1 MSVIEF
7 KNVNKYFGS
16 GSAKVHA
23 LKDINFSADKGEF
36 VLILGPSGSG
46 KSTFLTIAGN
56 ILSPSSGSVLINGKE
71 IATYSNKEREQLRLE
86 QIGFVLQAHNLV
98 PYLTLKEQFELVD
111 RVKKTGNLSSADLE
125 RLLAHLEI
133 AELKDKYP
141 NELSGGQSQRAA
153 IARALYT
160 DPEIILADEP
170 TAALDSQRVKKVGT
184 ILQVLAKQQNKAVIT
199 VTHDLRLIEQADKIY
214 ELTDGQLVQKKITK
228 KRQ

>member
-56 ILSPSSGSVLINGKE
+56 ILSPSSGSVLINGTE

-125 RLLAHLEI
+125 RLLVHLEI

-160 DPEIILADEP
+160 DSEIILADEP

-214 ELTDGQLVQKKITK
+214 ELTDGQLVQKK
-228 KRQ
+228 

>member
-214 ELTDGQLVQKKITK
+214 ELSLIHI
-228 KRQ
+228 

>member
-56 ILSPSSGSVLINGKE
+56 IFSPSSGSVLINGKE

-214 ELTDGQLVQKKITK
+214 ELTDGQLVQKK
-228 KRQ
+228 

>member
-133 AELKDKYP
+133 AELKDKSP

-170 TAALDSQRVKKVGT
+170 TAALDSQCVKKVGT

-214 ELTDGQLVQKKITK
+214 ELTDGQLVQKK
-228 KRQ
+228 

>member
-170 TAALDSQRVKKVGT
+170 TAALDSQRVKKVVT

-214 ELTDGQLVQKKITK
+214 ELTDGQLVQKK
-228 KRQ
+228 

>member
-23 LKDINFSADKGEF
+23 LKDIDFSADKGEF

-111 RVKKTGNLSSADLE
+111 RVKKAGNLSPAELE

-160 DPEIILADEP
+160 DPEIVLADEP

-214 ELTDGQLVQKKITK
+214 ELTDGQLVQKK
-228 KRQ
+228 

>member
-36 VLILGPSGSG
+36 FLILGPSGSG

-214 ELTDGQLVQKKITK
+214 ELTDGQLVQKK
-228 KRQ
+228 

>member
-16 GSAKVHA
+16 GSAKVHD

-71 IATYSNKEREQLRLE
+71 IATYSNKEKEQLRLE

-214 ELTDGQLVQKKITK
+214 ELTDGQLVQKK
-228 KRQ
+228 

>member
-71 IATYSNKEREQLRLE
+71 IAAYSNKEREQLRLN

-111 RVKKTGNLSSADLE
+111 RVKKAGNLSPAELE

-160 DPEIILADEP
+160 DPEIVLADEP

-199 VTHDLRLIEQADKIY
+199 VTHDLRLIKQADKIY
-214 ELTDGQLVQKKITK
+214 ELTDGQLVQKK
-228 KRQ
+228 

>member
-56 ILSPSSGSVLINGKE
+56 ILSPGSGSVLINGKE

-214 ELTDGQLVQKKITK
+214 ELTDGQLVQKK
-228 KRQ
+228 

>member
-214 ELTDGQLVQKKITK
+214 ELTDGQLVKKK
-228 KRQ
+228 

>member
-125 RLLAHLEI
+125 RLLVHLEI

-160 DPEIILADEP
+160 DSDIILADEP

-214 ELTDGQLVQKKITK
+214 ELTDGQLVQKK
-228 KRQ
+228 

>member
-23 LKDINFSADKGEF
+23 LKDIDFSADKGEF

-214 ELTDGQLVQKKITK
+214 ELTDGQLVQKK
-228 KRQ
+228 

>member
-56 ILSPSSGSVLINGKE
+56 ILGPSSGSVLINGKE

-125 RLLAHLEI
+125 RLLVHLEI

-214 ELTDGQLVQKKITK
+214 ELTDGQLVQKK
-228 KRQ
+228 

>member
-23 LKDINFSADKGEF
+23 LKDINFSADQGEF

-111 RVKKTGNLSSADLE
+111 RVKKTGNLSSAKLE
-125 RLLAHLEI
+125 QLLAHLEI

-214 ELTDGQLVQKKITK
+214 ELTDGQLVQKNKP
-228 KRQ
+228 

>member
-23 LKDINFSADKGEF
+23 LKDINFSADQGEF

-111 RVKKTGNLSSADLE
+111 RVKKTGNLSSAKLE
-125 RLLAHLEI
+125 QLLAHLEI

-214 ELTDGQLVQKKITK
+214 ELTDGQLVQKK
-228 KRQ
+228 

>member
-23 LKDINFSADKGEF
+23 LKDIDFSADKGEF

-71 IATYSNKEREQLRLE
+71 IAAYSNKEREQLRLE

-111 RVKKTGNLSSADLE
+111 RVKKAGNLSPAELE

-160 DPEIILADEP
+160 DPEIVLADEP

-214 ELTDGQLVQKKITK
+214 ELTDGQLVQKK
-228 KRQ
+228 

>member
-98 PYLTLKEQFELVD
+98 PYLTLKGQFELVD

-125 RLLAHLEI
+125 RLLVHLEI

-160 DPEIILADEP
+160 DSEIILADEP

-214 ELTDGQLVQKKITK
+214 ELTDGQLVQKK
-228 KRQ
+228 

>member
-23 LKDINFSADKGEF
+23 LKDIDFSADKGEF

-160 DPEIILADEP
+160 DPEIILVDEP

-214 ELTDGQLVQKKITK
+214 ELTDGQLVQKK
-228 KRQ
+228 

>member
-125 RLLAHLEI
+125 RLLVHLEI

-160 DPEIILADEP
+160 DSEIILADEP

-214 ELTDGQLVQKKITK
+214 ELTDGQLVQKK
-228 KRQ
+228 

>member
-23 LKDINFSADKGEF
+23 LKDIDFSADKGEF

-71 IATYSNKEREQLRLE
+71 ITTYSNKEREQLRLE

-214 ELTDGQLVQKKITK
+214 ELTDGQLVQKK
-228 KRQ
+228 

>member
-23 LKDINFSADKGEF
+23 LKDIDFSADKGEF

-141 NELSGGQSQRAA
+141 NELSGDQSQRAA

-184 ILQVLAKQQNKAVIT
+184 ILQILAKQQNKAVIT

-214 ELTDGQLVQKKITK
+214 ELTDGQLVQKK
-228 KRQ
+228 

>member
-1 MSVIEF
+1 M
-7 KNVNKYFGS
+7 
-16 GSAKVHA
+16 A

-214 ELTDGQLVQKKITK
+214 ELTDGQLVQKK
-228 KRQ
+228 

>member
-23 LKDINFSADKGEF
+23 LKDIDFSADKGEF

-71 IATYSNKEREQLRLE
+71 IAAYSNKEREQLRLD

-111 RVKKTGNLSSADLE
+111 RVKKAGNLSPAELE

-133 AELKDKYP
+133 AELKNKYP

-160 DPEIILADEP
+160 DPEIVLADEP

-214 ELTDGQLVQKKITK
+214 ELTDGQLVQKK
-228 KRQ
+228 

>member
-46 KSTFLTIAGN
+46 KSTCLTIAGN
-56 ILSPSSGSVLINGKE
+56 IISPSSGSVLINGKE

-125 RLLAHLEI
+125 RLLVHLEI

-160 DPEIILADEP
+160 DSEIILADEP

-214 ELTDGQLVQKKITK
+214 ELTDGQLVQKK
-228 KRQ
+228 

>member
-7 KNVNKYFGS
+7 KHVNKYFGS

-125 RLLAHLEI
+125 RLLVHLEI

-160 DPEIILADEP
+160 DSEIILADEP

-214 ELTDGQLVQKKITK
+214 ELTDGQLVQKK
-228 KRQ
+228 

>member
-23 LKDINFSADKGEF
+23 LKDIDFSADKGEF

-214 ELTDGQLVQKKITK
+214 ELTEGQLVQKK
-228 KRQ
+228 

>member
-199 VTHDLRLIEQADKIY
+199 DKIY
-214 ELTDGQLVQKKITK
+214 ELTDGQLVQKK
-228 KRQ
+228 

>member
-111 RVKKTGNLSSADLE
+111 RVKKAGNLSPAELE
-125 RLLAHLEI
+125 RLLTHLEI

-160 DPEIILADEP
+160 DPEIVLADEP

-214 ELTDGQLVQKKITK
+214 ELTDGQLVQKK
-228 KRQ
+228 

>member
-1 MSVIEF
+1 MSVIKF

-214 ELTDGQLVQKKITK
+214 ELTDGQLVQKK
-228 KRQ
+228 

>member
-71 IATYSNKEREQLRLE
+71 IATYSHKEREQLRLE

-214 ELTDGQLVQKKITK
+214 ELTDGQLVQKK
-228 KRQ
+228 

>member
-160 DPEIILADEP
+160 DPEVILADEP

-214 ELTDGQLVQKKITK
+214 ELTDGQLVQKK
-228 KRQ
+228 

>member
-23 LKDINFSADKGEF
+23 LKDIDFSADKGEF

-214 ELTDGQLVQKKITK
+214 ELTDGQLVQKNN
-228 KRQ
+228 